1 MIVLGIDP
9 GSVSGAYAFMDT
21 DDQMIPIVGDL
32 PVANRMVDAAQFSR
46 LVQFF
51 QPKAAIVEQ
60 VSAMPKQGAT
70 SGFRFGQGVGIIH
83 GVIQASGVAMHL
95 VPASAWKKQY
105 RLTSDKELSRSM
117 AIRLFPLVEGMHL
130 KKHHGR
136 AEALLLAQYLRTQV
150 YKL

>member
-21 DDQMIPIVGDL
+21 DDDMTPIVGDL

-46 LVQFF
+46 LVHFF
-51 QPKAAIVEQ
+51 QPTAAIVEQ

-95 VPASAWKKQY
+95 VPASAWKKHY
-105 RLTSDKELSRSM
+105 RLTSDKELSRSL
-117 AIRLFPLVEGMHL
+117 AIRLFPLVEGLSL

-136 AEALLLAQYLRTQV
+136 AEALLLAHYLRTKV
-150 YKL
+150 YQL